1 MQTFTHTIR
10 DPHGI
15 HARPAGLLAS
25 AAKPFSAS
33 VSITCGGKTA
43 DGKRLLS
50 LMSLGA
56 RSGDTLTFC
65 IEGADETEAAEV
77 LRRRCEEVI

>member
-1 MQTFTHTIR
+1 MQTFSHTIR

-15 HARPAGLLAS
+15 HARPAGLLAA
-25 AAKPFSAS
+25 AAKPFSATVS
-33 VSITCGGKTA
+33 VTCGEKTA

-56 RSGDTLTFC
+56 RSGDTLTFR
-65 IEGADETEAAEV
+65 IEGDDEAEAANT

>member
-1 MQTFTHTIR
+1 MREFTYTIK
-10 DPHGI
+10 DEHGV

-25 AAKPFSAS
+25 AAKAFGAA
-33 VSITCGGKTA
+33 VAVECRGKSA

-56 RSGDTLTFC
+56 RCGDELRFRVEGSDEDEAADTLQ
-65 IEGADETEAAEV
+65 
-77 LRRRCEEVI
+77 RRCEEVI

>member
-1 MQTFTHTIR
+1 MQEFTHTIK
-10 DPHGI
+10 DPHGV
-15 HARPAGLLAS
+15 HARPAGLIAS
-25 AAKPFSAS
+25 AAKPFASTVS
-33 VSITCGGKTA
+33 VSCGGKTA

-56 RSGDTLTFC
+56 RCGDALEFR
-65 IEGADETEAAEV
+65 IEGRDEAEAAET